1 MYLKHQILF
10 VTLSI
15 CLVYATHA
23 VGQANASNQELKNGT
38 LSDNGALKS
47 FSETSQRSSDVTSHK
62 KDTRGRA
69 GRMLDLDHLAGDIG
83 KDEKVARERSL
94 SGERQSRILSDD
106 STIGAGVK
114 DTTVTGRSKKSKSAK
129 KKMAIKGFIP
139 IVSLEHAKDG
149 KHYDNPLDMLS
160 GSGDDSSEEEE
171 DQQPQDSESQQP
183 QQLVSSY
190 GGQTSLGHASFGLPH
205 SVGSDS
211 STASQQWQPSIQS
224 PQQEDQSEGARANR
238 KLLGAGGL
246 LGAPKR
252 FVSSLVPNQQYLQS
266 VPSQP
271 MLAGPSN
278 QPFSQ
283 TGGSDC
289 VCVPF
294 FQCKNGYLAESQL
307 SRSQMQ
313 QLTSSPNFQTPRTS
327 SSDLRSLGGLQQQ
340 QQAPI
345 SSLMS
350 QIAANRP
357 TGNQVG
363 QADQQQMVND
373 IYEQLRKNI
382 ESENLEQQ
390 LQQQQNAAMYQ
401 LNERSKQGSNSSV
414 EDLSARSILNTIGRR
429 VGGTSL
435 ANQQRCGIMR
445 TCCKLPPMGLHPA
458 QLAPQMA
465 NPRLVGPQYL
475 SLGQQQVRPQ
485 AIRSDYQM
493 PLAQAAIGHLA
504 QGNHLVQSGI
514 VEAPQS
520 SSLDYLTSPSS
531 SHTLVG
537 QQSLDHVPIRAQ
549 QQQVQPG
556 GVFMGGRCG
565 VRTALGIAGRVQN
578 GHPTPGTESQAEFGE
593 FPAHAAILKRLSPG
607 DSLFVCSAVLVS
619 NQWLATAAHCV
630 RKLRPDELKVR
641 LGEWDVNRDDEF
653 YPFVET
659 NVRDIIVHPEFQTA
673 SLVNDLA
680 LLRLERPVDAE
691 QMPHVAP
698 ACLASQRDLAAAS
711 SAQRCWVAGWGKDA
725 FGATGTFQ
733 SILKK
738 VDLPVIGRHECEN
751 ALRYQTKLG
760 KFFRLHSSAICAGGE
775 RGKDACE
782 GDGGAGL
789 YCSDPE
795 TGLTKALGL
804 VSWGVGCGQVGVPG
818 VYTNL
823 AALQPWIESV
833 IVSSGEENLYQ
844 LTDRSTNLPESYF
857 KSIINERS
865 NLNATETTTTQQP
878 TAGSDPKPA
887 LEQASEM
894 GQIESRSTNSTSG

>member
-1 MYLKHQILF
+1 MKLIFVALSLYLAA
-10 VTLSI
+10 
-15 CLVYATHA
+15 ATSVRA
-23 VGQANASNQELKNGT
+23 EAKSTSLDLKNST
-38 LSDNGALKS
+38 LANNATQNSFSDN
-47 FSETSQRSSDVTSHK
+47 SQRSM
-62 KDTRGRA
+62 DTQAQKRDNRARA
-69 GRMLDLDHLAGDIG
+69 GRMLDLDHLAGDIN
-83 KDEKVARERSL
+83 KDEKMARERSL
-94 SGERQSRILSDD
+94 SGQRQSRILSDD
-106 STIGAGVK
+106 STIGSGMKEAGVSA
-114 DTTVTGRSKKSKSAK
+114 RSKKSKSSK

-149 KHYDNPLDMLS
+149 KQYDNPLDMLA
-160 GSGDDSSEEEE
+160 GSNEDSSDETDEQQQDVEQA
-171 DQQPQDSESQQP
+171 QQPSQTQS
-183 QQLVSSY
+183 LVSSY
-190 GGQTSLGHASFGLPH
+190 GGQTSIGHATFGLPH
-205 SVGSDS
+205 SVSSDQAQ
-211 STASQQWQPSIQS
+211 ASQQWQPTIQNA
-224 PQQEDQSEGARANR
+224 QQDEQSESARANR
-238 KLLGAGGL
+238 KLLGGAGI

-252 FVSSLVPNQQYLQS
+252 FVSSLVPSQQLLQPVS
-266 VPSQP
+266 IPQ
-271 MLAGPSN
+271 LNGPSN
-278 QPFSQ
+278 LPYSQ
-283 TGGSDC
+283 MGGSEC

-307 SRSQMQ
+307 SRSQLS
-313 QLTSSPNFQTPRTS
+313 QLSSSPSLQIPRTAS
-327 SSDLRSLGGLQQQ
+327 TDLRSLGATQPQQLQP
-340 QQAPI
+340 APLT
-345 SSLMS
+345 SLMS
-350 QIAANRP
+350 QLAVTRP
-357 TGNQVG
+357 TGTDQ
-363 QADQQQMVND
+363 QQQMVND

-401 LNERSKQGSNSSV
+401 LNERTKSTANSSL
-414 EDLSARSILNTIGRR
+414 EDLTARSILNTIGRR
-429 VGGTSL
+429 VGAASL
-435 ANQQRCGIMR
+435 ASQQRCGIMR
-445 TCCKLPPMGLHPA
+445 TCCKLPPQAA
-458 QLAPQMA
+458 QLAQQSTA
-465 NPRLVGPQYL
+465 HARLIGPQYL
-475 SLGQQQVRPQ
+475 SVGQQAARPQ
-485 AIRSDYQM
+485 AFRSDYQM
-493 PLAQAAIGHLA
+493 LP
-504 QGNHLVQSGI
+504 VQSGGYLQQSNQLLQTGS

-520 SSLDYLTSPSS
+520 NNLAVDYLTSPSS

-537 QQSLDHVPIRAQ
+537 QQSLDQVPIRAQ
-549 QQQVQPG
+549 QQQQPA

-630 RKLRPDELKVR
+630 RKMRPDELKVR

-659 NVRDIIVHPEFQTA
+659 HVRDIIVHPEFQSA

-680 LLRLERPVDAE
+680 LLRLEQPVDAQ

-711 SAQRCWVAGWGKDA
+711 AGQRCWVAGWGKDA
-725 FGATGTFQ
+725 FGASGTFQ

-738 VDLPVIGRHECEN
+738 VDLPVVGRQECEN

-789 YCSDPE
+789 YCSEPE
-795 TGLTKALGL
+795 TGLTKVLGL

-833 IVSSGEENLYQ
+833 IAGSGEENLYQ
-844 LTDRSTNLPESYF
+844 LTDRSTNLAESYF

-865 NLNATETTTTQQP
+865 NLNATEGTSQQAPAATDEAGAGLKPVAEQP
-878 TAGSDPKPA
+878 T
-887 LEQASEM
+887 SE
-894 GQIESRSTNSTSG
+894 IESRSTNSTSA